1 MKGRNRKAR
10 KGWRRKEEIMKSFH
24 INATLFAV
32 AVGLCAGSASAQP
45 SIITAKDVITLK
57 QVAGQPTPVDV
68 FLDDSQPKPDQPYA
82 VMAGSAE
89 KAAKSSWQV
98 NALCG
103 LRLKS
108 LSVKQ
113 ADGATYAPSLTPT
126 TKSWQKEESF
136 ATFPV
141 AAIRQLCLDI
151 ANGSSASVAQ
161 GLISQNDLEKQQN
174 AFKNLGAGTAWVN
187 GKLLLS
193 GQCTNADGSKVI
205 TNVSNKEFPA
215 QIQVRC
221 CLTCG

>member
-1 MKGRNRKAR
+1 
-10 KGWRRKEEIMKSFH
+10 MKSFH
-24 INATLFAV
+24 IPAALFAIATV
-32 AVGLCAGSASAQP
+32 LCAGSASAQP
-45 SIITAKDVITLK
+45 STLVAKDVITLK

-68 FLDDSQPKPDQPYA
+68 FLEDSHPTPNQTYA
-82 VMAGSAE
+82 VVAGSAE
-89 KAAKSSWQV
+89 KAAKRSWQV

-113 ADGATYAPSLTPT
+113 ADGATYAPSLTPA
-126 TKSWQKEESF
+126 TKSLQKEESF

-141 AAIRQLCLDI
+141 AAIRQLCLDV

-161 GLISQNDLEKQQN
+161 GLISQSDLATQQN
-174 AFKNLGAGTAWVN
+174 AFKGVGAGTVWVN

-221 CLTCG
+221 CVTCN

>member
-1 MKGRNRKAR
+1 
-10 KGWRRKEEIMKSFH
+10 MKSFR
-24 INATLFAV
+24 IPAALFVIAT
-32 AVGLCAGSASAQP
+32 GLCAGSASAQS
-45 SIITAKDVITLK
+45 SIITAKDVITLN

-68 FLDDSQPKPDQPYA
+68 FLDDSQPKPNQPYA

-89 KAAKSSWQV
+89 KAVKHSWQV

-113 ADGATYAPSLTPT
+113 ADGATYTPSLTPA

-151 ANGSSASVAQ
+151 ANGSSVSVTQ
-161 GLISQNDLEKQQN
+161 GLIAQHELTIQQN
-174 AFKNLGAGTAWVN
+174 AFKNGGVGTAWVN

-215 QIQVRC
+215 QIQIRC